1 MQLLT
6 LLLPLV
12 CVALDPVGG
21 ALDPG
26 GAAFG
31 VFGWLQVTDFD
42 FGDFF
47 CILVFLCWVVC
58 CFCCVSDTEQ
68 QLMPARN
75 VPFWNQVIQ
84 TNQSIFPALRPLIS

>member
-42 FGDFF
+42 GFLF
-47 CILVFLCWVVC
+47 LVSHFWFSFVGLFVVC
-58 CFCCVSDTEQ
+58 VVSVT
-68 QLMPARN
+68 PN
-75 VPFWNQVIQ
+75 SN
-84 TNQSIFPALRPLIS
+84 